1 MGHVKSICINF
12 GLGRNYGG
20 VCHLRCDDTDP
31 EKEDTEYINGIIDS
45 VRWRGFDRGQNAKT
59 APKPYFDVMY
69 SRWVQA
75 KTVLIVTGSGKPLAC
90 RAASPCSPAQRWA
103 A

>member
-1 MGHVKSICINF
+1 MGHAKSICINF

-59 APKPYFDVMY
+59 APKP
-69 SRWVQA
+69 
-75 KTVLIVTGSGKPLAC
+75 
-90 RAASPCSPAQRWA
+90 SPTSTSCTAVGFRRRRC
-103 A
+103 